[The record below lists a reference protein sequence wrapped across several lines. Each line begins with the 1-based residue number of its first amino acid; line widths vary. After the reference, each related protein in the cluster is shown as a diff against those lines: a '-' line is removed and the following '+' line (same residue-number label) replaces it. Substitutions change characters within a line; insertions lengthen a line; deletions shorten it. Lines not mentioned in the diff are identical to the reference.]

1 MLLKL
6 LPLPIKKLAVV
17 ALPKLAL
24 PAVTLPDAV
33 NVFALTTLTLL
44 ILPPLVD
51 KLATVVFPVT
61 FNVPEMFAPVPVT
74 IKIFALPATLV
85 VTLPFAVTRTLLFP
99 FTIELPALTVIPV
112 NKLPLPVKKLAVTLL
127 PKLALPEVMLPVTD
141 KLVSVPTEVM
151 FGCADVVN
159 VPVI

>member
-44 ILPPLVD
+44 ILPPLPLVD

-99 FTIELPALTVIPV
+99 FTIELPAANSNT
-112 NKLPLPVKKLAVTLL
+112 
-127 PKLALPEVMLPVTD
+127 
-141 KLVSVPTEVM
+141 S
-151 FGCADVVN
+151 
-159 VPVI
+159 